1 MLPWVYEIWMLPEVC
16 EIMDVARGVRDLEV
30 AFLVRGLD
38 RSVGTLREGSLDPVL
53 LGVCESN
60 LRGDVDISGG
70 VVSLAGV
77 LELCLLVR
85 SSLSRLPPGC
95 SGWALL
101 RFRTRAVWTAL
112 CSLVGREER
121 EAALLLWVSA
131 SPFCLLL
138 PRDLRADNMV
148 SGIKSSL
155 DVVVEDAERKR
166 TAGASSWV

>member
-70 VVSLAGV
+70 VVSLAFLSFAFLYALHCHAFLQVV
-77 LELCLLVR
+77 LAGLCCAFEQER
-85 SSLSRLPPGC
+85 SGRRS
-95 SGWALL
+95 
-101 RFRTRAVWTAL
+101 AVL
-112 CSLVGREER
+112 
-121 EAALLLWVSA
+121 
-131 SPFCLLL
+131 
-138 PRDLRADNMV
+138 
-148 SGIKSSL
+148 
-155 DVVVEDAERKR
+155 
-166 TAGASSWV
+166 